1 MGVSSKAFIPFL
13 YNEVSILFGKLLGY
27 GKIFYFEP
35 LGFSK
40 FDLVLHI
47 IAIEE

>member
-1 MGVSSKAFIPFL
+1 L

-35 LGFSK
+35 LGFAK

-47 IAIEE
+47 KNRSDPTFFLA